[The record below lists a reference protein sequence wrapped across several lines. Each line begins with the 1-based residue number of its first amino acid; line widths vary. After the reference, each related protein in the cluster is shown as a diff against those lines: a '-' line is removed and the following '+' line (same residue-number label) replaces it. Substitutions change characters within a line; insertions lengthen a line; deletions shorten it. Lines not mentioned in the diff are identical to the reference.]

1 MAGPSKFSDS
11 SPAAPPPTLKKS
23 TSGSQSSKNQ
33 KSILGFFQKKA
44 TDSPQSLSR
53 GTSKINRP
61 STQTDGV
68 AKKILAK
75 RPARGS
81 SQSLT
86 PAPSSDALE
95 ELDVQDEEAYKKGI
109 MDKENGLPSPIT
121 PVPGLG
127 GDGFPDI
134 EPSSSLNFSSPSRKV
149 SITTLWHPI
158 NRRS

>member
-23 TSGSQSSKNQ
+23 MSGSQSSKNQ
-33 KSILGFFQKKA
+33 KSILGFFQKRA
-44 TDSPQSLSR
+44 ADSPQPPIH
-53 GTSKINRP
+53 GTSKLNGP

-95 ELDVQDEEAYKKGI
+95 ELDVQDEEAYKKE
-109 MDKENGLPSPIT
+109 MLDKENGLPSPIT

-127 GDGFPDI
+127 GDGSPDI

-149 SITTLWHPI
+149 RITTLWHFI